1 MGMTIDEI
9 IKYIPAPIC
18 GETEIGPEKQK
29 EYDAHDTAV
38 SILRNVQIL
47 EQILKNYEREGLKS
61 IEISRVRMVLK
72 NGNDD

>member
-38 SILRNVQIL
+38 IILRKYQKITK
-47 EQILKNYEREGLKS
+47 IAKAY
-61 IEISRVRMVLK
+61 K
-72 NGNDD
+72 NGATGLACINEICEVIEE